1 MKTYKQQD
9 VIDLIPDMMR
19 RLQEFYARNELSNAT
34 SLVIPSFIKEHSGD
48 RVPLFSP
55 SQLSSLHKDLR
66 YVGYSLSY
74 LDDIPKILQTRI
86 IKTKDVLYAQMS
98 VGVRAIEVGVVS
110 PTNK

>member
-98 VGVRAIEVGVVS
+98 VGVRAFEVGVVS
-110 PTNK
+110 PPHK